1 MQFACCSSANVT
13 PAYRLM
19 LKSVSPCCT
28 VYTTQPLRKVQGVPP
43 GVTSATV
50 VPGSGG
56 NGTAVT
62 TDAFVGKMPVGGGSE
77 GTGGP
82 DVTAGNSGTRV
93 KVAVGVSLGVGVS
106 VTVGVFVF
114 VDVMVAVAVVVAA
127 RVAACVGAA
136 VAGFVTVAALMA
148 VAVDAAVAP
157 AVAAD
162 VTLDVAAEVA
172 FSVEFT
178 VAFAVDG
185 RMATAVAVPLLLFT
199 VRLKVST
206 MPKVRASANMPM
218 AASATMTSL
227 PISRR
232 CMRHSLRAGIPI
244 DGEDQLKRTATTG

>member
-1 MQFACCSSANVT
+1 MVGGLGMQLTFCSSANVT
-13 PAYRLM
+13 PACRLM
-19 LKSVSPCCT
+19 LNRVSPCCT

-114 VDVMVAVAVVVAA
+114 VDVIVSVAVAA
-127 RVAACVGAA
+127 RVAACVAAA
-136 VAGFVTVAALMA
+136 VAGFVTVLGFGGAGVCGGGCPAGGFPLGNLRARFWALSLRNLGA
-148 VAVDAAVAP
+148 VSGCWTT
-157 AVAAD
+157 VAAGGPSP
-162 VTLDVAAEVA
+162 
-172 FSVEFT
+172 F
-178 VAFAVDG
+178 
-185 RMATAVAVPLLLFT
+185 
-199 VRLKVST
+199 
-206 MPKVRASANMPM
+206 
-218 AASATMTSL
+218 
-227 PISRR
+227 
-232 CMRHSLRAGIPI
+232 CC
-244 DGEDQLKRTATTG
+244 